1 MTQSSELGPAQLVL
15 LASVARRYYFDGR
28 SKIEIA
34 DEFSLSRFKV
44 ARLLE
49 TARSGGLVRIEI
61 SYAGSIDVELSSRLQ
76 DAFGLR
82 HAVVVDT
89 SQEEEDTSL
98 RQHIGRAAADL
109 LTEIVTADDVL
120 GLGWARS
127 LVPMAAAL
135 TRLPPCSVVQL
146 SGAVSSPEI
155 HHSPIDLV
163 RTVARAAGSAAHYF
177 YAPLIAPDA
186 STAAALL
193 RSPEVVRAAS
203 RFDTVTKAVIGVGGW
218 RPPFSTVY
226 ESITPQE
233 RQELL
238 ALGVCAEICG
248 SVLLDPSGAVVR
260 APLTERV
267 IGISADELRRVP
279 EVIALAYNT
288 VKVPAARA
296 AMEGGFVTS
305 LVTHTDF
312 ARCLLAGPAAA
323 GGRAAHTGAD
333 AEPLDG

>member
-1 MTQSSELGPAQLVL
+1 MTQPSEFGPAQLVL

-49 TARSGGLVRIEI
+49 TARNGGLVRIEI

-89 SQEEEDTSL
+89 SEQDDTSL

-135 TRLPPCSVVQL
+135 TRLAPCSVVQL

-186 STAAALL
+186 TTAAALL

-238 ALGVCAEICG
+238 FLGVCAEICG

-267 IGISADELRRVP
+267 IGISADELRQVP

-323 GGRAAHTGAD
+323 GGRAAHASAD
-333 AEPLDG
+333 AEALGG

>member
-1 MTQSSELGPAQLVL
+1 MTQPSEFGPAQLVL

-89 SQEEEDTSL
+89 SEQDDTSL

-135 TRLPPCSVVQL
+135 TRLAPCSVVQL

-186 STAAALL
+186 TTAAALL

-238 ALGVCAEICG
+238 VLGVCAEICG

-267 IGISADELRRVP
+267 IGISADELRQVP

-323 GGRAAHTGAD
+323 GGRVAHASAD
-333 AEPLDG
+333 AEALGG

>member
-1 MTQSSELGPAQLVL
+1 MTQPSEFGPAQLVL

-89 SQEEEDTSL
+89 SEQDDTSL

-135 TRLPPCSVVQL
+135 TRLAPCSVVQL

-186 STAAALL
+186 TTAAALL

-267 IGISADELRRVP
+267 IGISADELRQVP

-323 GGRAAHTGAD
+323 GGRAAHASAD
-333 AEPLDG
+333 AEALGG

>member
-1 MTQSSELGPAQLVL
+1 MTQPSEFGPAQLVL

-89 SQEEEDTSL
+89 SEQDDTSL

-135 TRLPPCSVVQL
+135 TRLAPCSVVQL

-186 STAAALL
+186 TTAAALL

-238 ALGVCAEICG
+238 VLGVCAEICG

-267 IGISADELRRVP
+267 IGISADELRQVP

-323 GGRAAHTGAD
+323 GGRAAHASAD
-333 AEPLDG
+333 AEALGG